1 MIRLAVITTHP
12 IQYYAPVF
20 KLLNQRQQVEIKV
33 FYTLGKI
40 ANEIDPGFGQKVN
53 WDTPI
58 LEGYSYEFVTN
69 TSKKPGSD
77 HFNGIINP
85 DLLTS
90 VENFNPS
97 ALLIYGWSYHSHL
110 KCLRHFKGKVPV
122 IFRGD
127 STLLDKQG
135 FLKSILRHVFL
146 KWVYGHVDYA
156 LYNGTNNK
164 AYFKKY
170 GMKDKQ
176 LIFAP
181 HAIDNERFAEQRSA
195 EVEALRSGLN
205 IQESDILLLFAGKL
219 EPKKS
224 PTLLLKAFS
233 TLNNPKV
240 HLLFVGDGE
249 LKETIVKDSSSM
261 KNVHFIGF
269 TNQADMPVIYQSCDL
284 FCLPSQGP
292 GETWGLAVNEAM
304 ACSKAILVSDKVGCA
319 VDLVEPGYNGLL
331 FKSGDIND
339 LSEKLKNLTSSKHLL
354 KTYGSNSSEHIQNW
368 NFLEIAKAIETVC
381 FAVGDNSPS

>member
-20 KLLNQRQQVEIKV
+20 KLLNERQQVEIKV
-33 FYTLGKI
+33 FYTLGKS
-40 ANEIDPGFGQKVN
+40 ANEIDPGFGLNIN
-53 WDTPI
+53 WNIPI

-69 TSKKPGSD
+69 TSTKPGSD
-77 HFNGIINP
+77 HFNGIKNP
-85 DLLTS
+85 ELIARI
-90 VENFNPS
+90 ENFDPNV
-97 ALLIYGWSYHSHL
+97 LIVYGWAYQSHL
-110 KCLRHFKGKVPV
+110 KGLRHFKGKVPV

-127 STLLDKQG
+127 STLLDNQS
-135 FLKSILRHVFL
+135 FIKSILRHVFL
-146 KWVYGHVDYA
+146 KWVYNHVDYA

-170 GMKDKQ
+170 GLKAKQ

-181 HAIDNERFAEQRSA
+181 HAIDNDRFAEQKYA

-219 EPKKS
+219 ESKKS
-224 PTLLLKAFS
+224 PALLLKAFA
-233 TLNNPKV
+233 TLNNAKV

-249 LKETIVKDSSSM
+249 LKETLVKDSSSM

-269 TNQADMPVIYQSCDL
+269 TNQADMPIIYQSCDL

-304 ACSKAILVSDKVGCA
+304 ACGKAILVSDKVGCA

-339 LSEKLKNLTSSKHLL
+339 LSEKLKMLTSSKHLL
-354 KTYGSNSSEHIQNW
+354 ETYGSNSLEHIRNW

-381 FAVGDNSPS
+381 FAVSDRSHS